1 MDVRTTLQC
10 MWKMLIPGKNGKEA
24 LLSNVHSFMHLLFQP
39 GQAQMLQNQPQEQSD
54 VQYPVSK
61 KTTTLHE
68 LQSTRRWSNSPTPT
82 RRHIKSSRDVGELV
96 LNPIQL
102 S

>member
-1 MDVRTTLQC
+1 
-10 MWKMLIPGKNGKEA
+10 
-24 LLSNVHSFMHLLFQP
+24 MHLLFQP

-61 KTTTLHE
+61 KATTLHE

-96 LNPIQL
+96 LNLIQL